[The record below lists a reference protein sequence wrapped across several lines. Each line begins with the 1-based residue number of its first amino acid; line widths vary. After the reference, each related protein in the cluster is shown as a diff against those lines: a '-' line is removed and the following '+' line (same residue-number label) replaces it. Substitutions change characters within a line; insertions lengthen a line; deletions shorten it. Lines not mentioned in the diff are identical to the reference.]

1 MIILSTATSAQT
13 FQLIPRKFVISGS
26 LIVRDEETNIT
37 QTKSVAINKLGDYGA
52 ISVALALEEGKFYEL
67 ELFSLGSN
75 WDSVFELWNNI
86 TIDWNEALTP
96 IGATWA
102 TAQEEWNLAT
112 SKWNEVREEVKQTI
126 YKDRLFCT
134 DQTISQRASEYYNPI
149 KGLYK
154 KSNARDNNYKV
165 YNRTI

>member
-13 FQLIPRKFVISGS
+13 FQFIPRFFVISGS
-26 LIVRDEETNIT
+26 LIVRDEETNLT
-37 QTKSVAINKLGDYGA
+37 QTKEVGMGKLGDYA
-52 ISVALALEEGKFYEL
+52 DISVALTLEEGKFYEI

-75 WDSVFELWNNI
+75 WDTVFEFWNNI

-112 SKWNEVREEVKQTI
+112 SKWEDVREELKQII
-126 YKDRLFCT
+126 YKDRIFCT
-134 DQTISQRASEYYNPI
+134 DQTISQRAAEYYDPI

-154 KSNARDNNYKV
+154 ASTKGNNTYKV
-165 YNRTI
+165 YNA

>member
-13 FQLIPRKFVISGS
+13 FQFIPRKFVISGS

-37 QTKSVAINKLGDYGA
+37 QTKEVAIGKLGDFGA
-52 ISVALALEEGKFYEL
+52 ISVALTLEEGKFYEV

-75 WDSVFELWNNI
+75 WETVFELWNNI

>member
-13 FQLIPRKFVISGS
+13 FQFIPRKFVISGS
-26 LIVRDEETNIT
+26 LVVRDEETNIT
-37 QTKSVAINKLGDYGA
+37 QTKPVAINKLGDFGA
-52 ISVALALEEGKFYEL
+52 ISVALTLEEGKFYEV

-75 WDSVFELWNNI
+75 WDTVYELWNNI
-86 TIDWNEALTP
+86 TINWDEALTP

-112 SKWNEVREEVKQTI
+112 SKWEEPREEVQQTI
-126 YKDRLFCT
+126 YKDRIFCT
-134 DQTISQRASEYYNPI
+134 NQTISQRASEYYNPI

-154 KSNARDNNYKV
+154 ASTQGDNTYKV
-165 YNRTI
+165 YNG